1 MNEIQNLNPEEQANL
16 HIVENMDVNN
26 LPEIMKSVLSLAQT
40 SAEKDMLLMSALVAC
55 GSVMPNL
62 YVKYGI
68 AAKRYY
74 PNLQLFIVGSAACG
88 KGIANLAL
96 ELVKPIHDKMPLII
110 PGDATYPAFYQTLAR
125 QHGRGYIHES
135 EGSVITDI
143 WRSSTATYNTALR
156 KAAEHEPISRS
167 RCKEASVIACPQL
180 SMVLTG
186 TFSQYHA
193 LVPSIENGYFSRLLT
208 LIVDEHQA
216 FNSRYVQ
223 PSESSDGIV
232 QKCAEQLYHLYES
245 LLFNRAR
252 EFRLTP
258 DQRTRL
264 GHHLENAYPTL
275 IRMLGEDFHS
285 VVLRMAVHIER
296 IAMILS
302 ALRMISSLTAQRD
315 SAEVPLSIS
324 PESDS
329 DTSSSS
335 ISSELDS
342 DTSSPS
348 ISSELDSDNS
358 SLSGA
363 RGVRPENLVCS
374 DLDYATAEL
383 IGNKLILHMAQA
395 YQLVK
400 GTERITLPTVKPL
413 DQKAILLSLLPDEFE
428 SKTLVAEAQSQG
440 IPQSTVMRW
449 CSQWID
455 RGMLY
460 RLSFGHYKK
469 IA

>member
-1 MNEIQNLNPEEQANL
+1 MIENLNPIPEEQANL

-26 LPEIMKSVLSLAQT
+26 LPELMKSVLSLAHT
-40 SAEKDMLLMSALVAC
+40 PAEKDMLLMSALTAC
-55 GSVMPNL
+55 SSVLPNL
-62 YVKYGI
+62 YFKYGI
-68 AAKRYY
+68 GAKRYY

-96 ELVKPIHDKMPLII
+96 ELVKPIHEALPLII
-110 PGDATYPAFYQTLAR
+110 PGDATYPAFYRTLAK

-143 WRSSTATYNTALR
+143 WRSSTANYNTALR
-156 KAAEHEPISRS
+156 KAAEHETISRA
-167 RCKEASVIACPQL
+167 RCKEASVIENPQL

-186 TFSQYHA
+186 TFSQYKA

-208 LIVDEHQA
+208 LIVNEHRA
-216 FNSRYVQ
+216 FNSQYVE
-223 PSESSDGIV
+223 PSENSGDVI
-232 QKCAEQLYHLYES
+232 KAAAEQLYHLYEK
-245 LLFNRAR
+245 LLFIKPR

-264 GHHLENAYPTL
+264 GHHLETAYPTL

-296 IAMILS
+296 IALILS
-302 ALRMISSLTAQRD
+302 ALRSCSPRY
-315 SAEVPLSIS
+315 SAEQEP
-324 PESDS
+324 
-329 DTSSSS
+329 SS

-342 DTSSPS
+342 DTSSL
-348 ISSELDSDNS
+348 SS
-358 SLSGA
+358 A
-363 RGVRPENLVCS
+363 RGVRPENIVCADS
-374 DLDYATAEL
+374 DYATAEL

-400 GTERITLPTVKPL
+400 GTEKVEQPKVKPL

-440 IPQSTVMRW
+440 ISPRTSARW
-449 CSQWID
+449 NEEWMVQGLVQKI
-455 RGMLY
+455 RYGV
-460 RLSFGHYKK
+460 YKK

>member
-1 MNEIQNLNPEEQANL
+1 MKEIQNLNSSEEQGNL

-26 LPEIMKSVLSLAQT
+26 LPELMKNVLSLAQT
-40 SAEKDMLLMSALVAC
+40 PAEKDMLLMSALVAC

-62 YVKYGI
+62 YCRYGV

-96 ELVKPIHDKMPLII
+96 ELVKPIHEKMPLII
-110 PGDATYPAFYQTLAR
+110 PGDATYPAFYQTLAK
-125 QHGRGYIHES
+125 QKGRGYIHES

-143 WRSSTATYNTALR
+143 WRSSTANYNTALR
-156 KAAEHEPISRS
+156 KAAEHETISRA
-167 RCKEASVIACPQL
+167 RCKEASVIENPQL

-216 FNSRYVQ
+216 FNSSYVQ
-223 PSESSDGIV
+223 PTENSGDII
-232 QKCAEQLYHLYES
+232 KAAAEQLYHLYES
-245 LLFNRAR
+245 LLFTHPR
-252 EFRLTP
+252 EFCLTP

-264 GHHLENAYPTL
+264 GHHLETAYPTL

-302 ALRMISSLTAQRD
+302 ALRGISSLTARRD
-315 SAEVPLSIS
+315 SAESLLC
-324 PESDS
+324 S
-329 DTSSSS
+329 DT
-335 ISSELDS
+335 
-342 DTSSPS
+342 
-348 ISSELDSDNS
+348 
-358 SLSGA
+358 
-363 RGVRPENLVCS
+363 
-374 DLDYATAEL
+374 DYATAEL

-400 GTERITLPTVKPL
+400 GTEKVSIPSVKPL
-413 DQKAILLSLLPDEFE
+413 DQKAILLSLLPAEFE

-449 CSQWID
+449 CSQWIEHGILH
-455 RGMLY
+455 RP
-460 RLSFGHYKK
+460 SFGHYKK

>member
-1 MNEIQNLNPEEQANL
+1 MIEKLQSPEEQANL

-26 LPEIMKSVLSLAQT
+26 LPEIMQSVLSLANT
-40 SAEKDMLLMSALVAC
+40 PAEKDMLLMSALVAC

-68 AAKRYY
+68 GAKKYY

-96 ELVKPIHDKMPLII
+96 ELVKPIHEANPLII

-125 QHGRGYIHES
+125 QNGRGYIHES

-143 WRSSTATYNTALR
+143 WRSSTANYNTALR
-156 KAAEHEPISRS
+156 KAAEHEPISRA
-167 RCKEASVIACPQL
+167 RCREASVIPNPQV

-223 PSESSDGIV
+223 PTETSDETI
-232 QKCAEQLYHLYES
+232 KAAAEKLYHLYES
-245 LLFNRAR
+245 LLFAHPR
-252 EFRLTP
+252 EFNLTP
-258 DQRTRL
+258 EQKSRL
-264 GHHLENAYPTL
+264 GKHLEIAHPTL
-275 IRMLGEDFHS
+275 LRMLGEDFHS

-302 ALRMISSLTAQRD
+302 ALRGNMD
-315 SAEVPLSIS
+315 
-324 PESDS
+324 
-329 DTSSSS
+329 
-335 ISSELDS
+335 
-342 DTSSPS
+342 
-348 ISSELDSDNS
+348 
-358 SLSGA
+358 
-363 RGVRPENLVCS
+363 VCS
-374 DLDYATAEL
+374 DEDYQTAEM

-400 GTERITLPTVKPL
+400 GTEKVEQAKVKPL
-413 DQKAILLSLLPDEFE
+413 DQKQILLSLLPEEFGHAL
-428 SKTLVAEAQSQG
+428 LVKEAASQG
-440 IPQSTVMRW
+440 ISHRTSTRW
-449 CSQWID
+449 TDEWMTQGLIYKV
-455 RGMLY
+455 RHGVY
-460 RLSFGHYKK
+460 RKLP
-469 IA
+469 AVA

>member
-1 MNEIQNLNPEEQANL
+1 MIENLNSLEEQANL
-16 HIVENMDVNN
+16 RIVENMDVQN
-26 LPEIMKSVLSLAQT
+26 LPQLMQKVLSLAKT
-40 SAEKDMLLMSALVAC
+40 PAEQDMLLLSSLVAC

-62 YVKYGI
+62 YVRYGI

-96 ELVKPIHDKMPLII
+96 ELVKPIHEKMPLII
-110 PGDATYPAFYQTLAR
+110 PGDATYPAFYQTLAK
-125 QHGRGYIHES
+125 QKGRGYIHES

-143 WRSSTATYNTALR
+143 WRSSTANYNTALR
-156 KAAEHEPISRS
+156 KAAEHETISRA
-167 RCKEASVIACPQL
+167 RCKEASVIENPQL

-186 TFSQYHA
+186 TFSQYKA

-216 FNSRYVQ
+216 FNSQYVQ
-223 PSESSDGIV
+223 PSDTSDETI
-232 QKCAEQLYHLYES
+232 KAAAEQLYHLYEK
-245 LLFNRAR
+245 LLFSKPR

-264 GHHLENAYPTL
+264 GNHLETAYPTL

-285 VVLRMAVHIER
+285 VVLRMAVQIER

-302 ALRMISSLTAQRD
+302 ALRLSPLTISHS
-315 SAEVPLSIS
+315 PLQC
-324 PESDS
+324 SDS
-329 DTSSSS
+329 
-335 ISSELDS
+335 
-342 DTSSPS
+342 
-348 ISSELDSDNS
+348 
-358 SLSGA
+358 
-363 RGVRPENLVCS
+363 
-374 DLDYATAEL
+374 DYATAEM

-400 GTERITLPTVKPL
+400 GTEKNDLPQAKPL
-413 DQKAILLSLLPDEFE
+413 DQKQILFSLLPDEFE

-455 RGMLY
+455 HSMLCRISY
-460 RLSFGHYKK
+460 GHYKK